1 MNIFSAA
8 HCYVQTNVISNEV
21 FLKVQSTSTPSH
33 GLAELEPVLHP
44 NVGISDS
51 GLLSSSLLHLT
62 CSSTGDRD
70 LRRVGSSTCGLLV
83 LVPVLVPL
91 LLVVGEDT
99 EEESGAEDDKAAD
112 HQHGHNQEQ
121 DWHQLGS
128 GATPLNLRGCNQLVK
143 LK

>member
-1 MNIFSAA
+1 M
-8 HCYVQTNVISNEV
+8 ISNEV

-44 NVGISDS
+44 NVGISD
-51 GLLSSSLLHLT
+51 GVLLSGSLLHLT
-62 CSSTGDRD
+62 CSSTGGRAGSGSRD

-83 LVPVLVPL
+83 LVPGPL

-99 EEESGAEDDKAAD
+99 EDESGAEDEEAAD
-112 HQHGHNQEQ
+112 HQHGHNQEEG
-121 DWHQLGS
+121 WHQLGG
-128 GATPLNLRGCNQLVK
+128 GAAPFNLRGCNQLAK

>member
-1 MNIFSAA
+1 M
-8 HCYVQTNVISNEV
+8 ISNEV
-21 FLKVQSTSTPSH
+21 FFKVQSTSTPSH

-83 LVPVLVPL
+83 LVLVPL

-99 EEESGAEDDKAAD
+99 EDESGAEDEEAAD
-112 HQHGHNQEQ
+112 HQHGHNQEE
-121 DWHQLGS
+121 DWH
-128 GATPLNLRGCNQLVK
+128 
-143 LK
+143 